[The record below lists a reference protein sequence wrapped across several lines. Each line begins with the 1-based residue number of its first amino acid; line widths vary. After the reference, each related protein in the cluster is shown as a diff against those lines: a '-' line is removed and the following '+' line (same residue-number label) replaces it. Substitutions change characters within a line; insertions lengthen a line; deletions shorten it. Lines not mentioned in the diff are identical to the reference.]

1 MAIFS
6 GFFHYC
12 QIKVIFSMVLPFFTP
27 WDIIINSYKK
37 DIVYVVIYLM
47 SWNINFSS

>member
-6 GFFHYC
+6 GFFQYC
-12 QIKVIFSMVLPFFTP
+12 QIMVIFSMVLPFVTT

-37 DIVYVVIYLM
+37 DIVFVVIYLM
-47 SWNINFSS
+47 SWNINFS